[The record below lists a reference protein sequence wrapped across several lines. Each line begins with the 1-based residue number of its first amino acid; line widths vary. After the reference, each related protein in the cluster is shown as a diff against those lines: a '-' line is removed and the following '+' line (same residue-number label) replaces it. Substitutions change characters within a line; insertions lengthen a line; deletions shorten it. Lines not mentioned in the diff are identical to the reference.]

1 MGKRSAAARNRRR
14 RIKRRFARQKAK
26 LMQPCFTRGSTQS
39 SVLERLPS
47 DLVLPSETP
56 EDPETQQP
64 EPPSFHSSVPSHNS
78 ADWDIDQWSAS
89 SPPSSPDDDGD
100 RDTDLG
106 NEAVG
111 RASLASCVWKATEE
125 EFPMIVESRRHCI
138 QVHLSP
144 SLGNFGGSEV
154 LRLSTEE
161 YFRRI
166 QERERRKNLTIKCL
180 RNKVEEL
187 NKDLVSKEH
196 TLRKEKEEAVCR
208 VRSFWRDN
216 ILEGCSHGGRMVR
229 AALQHSMQSEKN

>member
-1 MGKRSAAARNRRR
+1 MGKWTAAARNQRR

-26 LMQPCFTRGSTQS
+26 LMQPCSTRGSTQS
-39 SVLERLPS
+39 CVLERLPS
-47 DLVLPSETP
+47 DAVLPS

-64 EPPSFHSSVPSHNS
+64 EPPSSHSSVCSHNS
-78 ADWDIDQWSAS
+78 PDWDIDQWSAS
-89 SPPSSPDDDGD
+89 SPPSSPDDDVD
-100 RDTDLG
+100 RDMDLG

-125 EFPMIVESRRHCI
+125 EFPMIGESGRHCI

-144 SLGNFGGSEV
+144 NFGGSEV

-166 QERERRKNLTIKCL
+166 QERERQKILTIKCL
-180 RNKVEEL
+180 QNKVEEL

-196 TLRKEKEEAVCR
+196 TLRKEEEEAVCR
-208 VRSFWRDN
+208 VCSFRRDN

-229 AALQHSMQSEKN
+229 AALQPSMQ